1 MKSEGNPRAVLKVEC
16 TWLHCIFVEPY
27 KCRAM
32 LKKIGL
38 LIFGLIIL
46 LIIAVIGI
54 PTDLISDE
62 ISPADVAKCEE
73 FANII
78 VKNQTQINKDVLA
91 HADTGDCLRY
101 IIANEGDLNKLF
113 GNIPKSENKKL
124 ADLVRSKF
132 CEQIEVSEAKDCIKF
147 QVKTSFHGL
156 FFIGAYRQL
165 YLIYENKPKCNCKD
179 NPAGFPNSAEYVKL
193 IKGHMYKVK
202 VKFPN
207 RYFGC

>member
-1 MKSEGNPRAVLKVEC
+1 
-16 TWLHCIFVEPY
+16 
-27 KCRAM
+27 M
-32 LKKIGL
+32 LKKIAL
-38 LIFGLIIL
+38 VITSLFIL
-46 LIIAVIGI
+46 LIVAIVGI
-54 PTDLISDE
+54 PTDFISDE

-78 VKNQTQINKDVLA
+78 VKNQGQISKNVLA
-91 HADTGDCLRY
+91 HADTGNCLRY
-101 IIANEGDLNKLF
+101 SIANEDDLNKLF
-113 GNIPKSENKKL
+113 SNIPKSENNKL
-124 ADLVRSKF
+124 TDLVHSKF
-132 CEQIEVSEAKDCIKF
+132 CEQIEISEAKDCIKF

-165 YLIYENKPKCNCKD
+165 YLIYENKPGCNCKD
-179 NPAGFPNSAEYVKL
+179 NPVGYPNSAEYVKP